1 MVEKIDLLNFFG
13 HRFNVD
19 DFEVILRSLI
29 SNFACKGVDDLMKI
43 FILDTET
50 KSESDILTFI
60 STKTGVNSRGF
71 KVVKVPEI
79 PRDKS
84 GKIIYTKL
92 N

>member
-1 MVEKIDLLNFFG
+1 
-13 HRFNVD
+13 
-19 DFEVILRSLI
+19 
-29 SNFACKGVDDLMKI
+29 MKI